1 MKKVLY
7 LILALVVGAVAW
19 WFLADESVAE
29 NRPQKS
35 LNDYVNLET
44 EFQNL
49 FQTSQNGDT
58 ISLPEGHFVFTKS
71 LILDGRKNIVIKG
84 AGMDKT
90 VLSFRNQAQGAE
102 GIRIA
107 NASNITLQDF
117 TIQDALG
124 DNIKTIYVDTI
135 AFKNIKTEWTFDF
148 DPDLVGAYG
157 LYPVICKNVTIENC
171 IALRASDSGI
181 YVGQSENIVI
191 RNNEVIENVC
201 GINVE
206 NCGNVAIY
214 NNKTHHNTSGITVL
228 DIPGLTRYSN
238 DVRIYDNKI
247 YDNNLKNFAPKG
259 NVAANTYQGSGIMLW
274 AAKNAKVENNDFI
287 GQAFPIMLVSFLS
300 SKKLSSQIDHGTKS
314 RMIEEREKASISI
327 EASLRDDEIHA
338 QMEKD
343 KKYSPYNEGVFIGKN
358 TYEYGSFRKRIDHKD
373 GFLTTLVLKAK
384 NYPIFYDGVPNPKG
398 NTVCLGDSQLKIVD
412 LDILHDSKNVK
423 ILDGAEALCKK

>member
-7 LILALVVGAVAW
+7 VLIAIFASVSIW
-19 WFLADESVAE
+19 WFLSDEPVAE
-29 NRPQKS
+29 HRTQKPIS
-35 LNDYVNLET
+35 DYVNLET

-49 FQTSQNGDT
+49 FQSAKNGDT
-58 ISLPEGHFVFTKS
+58 IALPEGYFIFTKS
-71 LILDGRKNIVIKG
+71 LILDGKKNIVIKG

-102 GIRIA
+102 GIRVA

-148 DPDLVGAYG
+148 DPELVGAYG
-157 LYPVICKNVTIENC
+157 LYPVICKNVSIENC

-191 RNNEVIENVC
+191 RNNETFENVC

-214 NNKTHHNTSGITVL
+214 KNKTHHNTSGITIL
-228 DIPGLTRYSN
+228 DIPGLTRYS
-238 DVRIYDNKI
+238 DKVRIYDNKI
-247 YDNNLKNFAPKG
+247 YDNNFKNFAPKG

-274 AAKNAKVENNDFI
+274 AAK
-287 GQAFPIMLVSFLS
+287 
-300 SKKLSSQIDHGTKS
+300 
-314 RMIEEREKASISI
+314 
-327 EASLRDDEIHA
+327 
-338 QMEKD
+338 
-343 KKYSPYNEGVFIGKN
+343 
-358 TYEYGSFRKRIDHKD
+358 
-373 GFLTTLVLKAK
+373 
-384 NYPIFYDGVPNPKG
+384 
-398 NTVCLGDSQLKIVD
+398 
-412 LDILHDSKNVK
+412 
-423 ILDGAEALCKK
+423 

>member
-1 MKKVLY
+1 MKKVFYVLMA
-7 LILALVVGAVAW
+7 IIIGVAAW
-19 WFLADESVAE
+19 WFLSDQSVAQH
-29 NRPQKS
+29 RTQKPIS
-35 LNDYVNLET
+35 DYANLET

-49 FQTSQNGDT
+49 FQSAKNGDT
-58 ISLPEGHFVFTKS
+58 IALPEGHFIFTKS
-71 LILDGRKNIVIKG
+71 LILDGKKNIVIKG
-84 AGMDKT
+84 AGIDKT

-102 GIRIA
+102 GIRVA
-107 NASNITLQDF
+107 NASNIIVQDF

-135 AFKNIKTEWTFDF
+135 VFRNIKTEWTFDF
-148 DPDLVGAYG
+148 DPELVGAYG

-171 IALRASDSGI
+171 VALRASDSGI

-191 RNNEVIENVC
+191 RNNDVLENVC

-214 NNKTHHNTSGITVL
+214 KNTTHHNTSGITVL
-228 DIPGLTRYSN
+228 DIPGLTRYSDN
-238 DVRIYDNKI
+238 IHIYDNKI

-274 AAKNAKVENNDFI
+274 AAKQAKIENNDFS

-300 SKKLSSQIDHGTKS
+300 SKKISAQIDHGTKT

-343 KKYSPYNEGVFIGKN
+343 KNYSPYNQGVTIGKN
-358 TYEYGSFRKRIDHKD
+358 TYDYGSFRKRIDHKD
-373 GFLTTLVLKAK
+373 GFLTALVLKAK

-398 NTVCLGDSQLKIVD
+398 NTVCVEDAVSKIVD
-412 LDILHDSKNVK
+412 LDILNDSKNVQ
-423 ILDGAEALCKK
+423 ILEKTEGLCKK